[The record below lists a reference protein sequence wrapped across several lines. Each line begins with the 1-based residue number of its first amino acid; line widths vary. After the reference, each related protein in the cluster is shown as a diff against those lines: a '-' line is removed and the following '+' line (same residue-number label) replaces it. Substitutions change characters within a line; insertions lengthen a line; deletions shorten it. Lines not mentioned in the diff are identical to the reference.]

1 MSERFTKFK
10 SNYIMRSRH
19 QKTDLGTIMERDW
32 VTTNGLNVLR
42 FGAGRRIWYNSGNF
56 VFTTSNIPTYHKRH
70 KLTTETKEWDWNDC
84 QSSDGT
90 VNEVKPNF
98 LTNDI
103 RNYAYY
109 GSCVELIRATIEE
122 IIADFPGRLEVLPRT
137 IREYGINSDAHLI
150 NNQFNID
157 LHHKAI
163 VLGQYDNE
171 FRFMSNSW
179 QKYCVNIDGVDD
191 NVTEFKCQCDISPC
205 LSESEGTIV
214 ASATFKTES
223 GKNITLYGYY
233 ISGSIIFTY
242 NGSDTFTI
250 QPQKEYI
257 DKYFA
262 SLKGFKRQLLRQ
274 DTKPYYMNK
283 FKTPVEWNFEWYYP
297 ERVYVWP
304 SNGYCVDISS
314 QSFDFFVSDLL
325 EMGQKYDELWS
336 DNIYRSMT
344 HESIKNFDWTY
355 SRQYYEGEEQDNID
369 GGERMQKILR
379 VFGRVFDDVKY
390 YIDTIQQTHKVTYN
404 KNDNCPESLMSDALT
419 LSGFDVVS
427 TIGGDYDID
436 ASIDNEFLETVKK
449 EKCWFDGESTHKKW
463 YQKRNSNDIFS
474 DVCDNEI
481 MRRLLIS
488 AKHIMR
494 TKGTQNAI
502 DMIFGMFGFG
512 RNYKEVYEDGK
523 FKDIVIDAENS
534 DYTIEEETF
543 YTKKLIPYNECA
555 NGDNG
560 EGKEKGEDWVEGDKS
575 LPVDWSHVSSNT
587 KGELAVEVNNAKDLQ
602 HLYYNDPFSGIPLR
616 TVLLGHENEPYI
628 VPYYDQNLVY
638 DGGLTFQCKGGWG
651 KFIKKNDTD
660 PTDDYFDYQETLS
673 YLHVVGTVADMLS
686 INPKTLEKGEI
697 YYVVNLSDY
706 TNFDENPPIVDGE
719 MIVSHYFVL
728 NDEHKSHMLSS
739 WHNIV
744 LKPSDDETP
753 QMVDNETVFT
763 NYFKEGWKYK
773 PSAGDSEEIVRNTYE
788 YAFKHMKYLES
799 IFSTNMGNNP
809 HVGYGKY
816 DDGKEYLD
824 YMEQPFKCLIDKSLI
839 NDLSYNNIAQML
851 KFDDIKTNICGNKIQ
866 IMGNVSKA
874 VKKEKEKNPRMEI
887 EYKVGDDEYK
897 VGATIDEIK
906 LDENGKPIWRYVTSV
921 LNNEKNDANDPF
933 KMWYIN
939 TKTLTITFNKTPNEL
954 FSKYFKSVMLPYIM
968 QVIPSTT
975 ILKIKGF

>member
-1 MSERFTKFK
+1 MSERFTKIK

-19 QKTDLGTIMERDW
+19 QKTDSGTIMDRDW

-42 FGAGRRIWYNSGNF
+42 FGAGRRIWYNNGNF

-70 KLTTETKEWDWNDC
+70 KLTTETKEWDWEDC
-84 QSSDGT
+84 QSADGT

-122 IIADFPGRLEVLPRT
+122 IIADFPGRIEILGRT
-137 IREYGINSDAHLI
+137 IRDYGIDSDARLI
-150 NNQFNID
+150 DNQFNID
-157 LHHKAI
+157 LYHKAI

-179 QKYCVNIDGVDD
+179 QKYCINTNGVDD
-191 NVTEFKCQCDISPC
+191 IITSFTCQCDISTC
-205 LSESEGTIV
+205 QSESEGKVV
-214 ASATFKTES
+214 AYAKFKTDSQMEVD
-223 GKNITLYGYY
+223 LYGYF
-233 ISGSIIFTY
+233 INGSVIFTY
-242 NGSDTFTI
+242 SGDANFTI
-250 QPQKEYI
+250 QPQKKYI
-257 DKYFA
+257 DEYFA

-283 FKTPVEWNFEWYYP
+283 FKTPIEWNFEWYYP
-297 ERVYVWP
+297 ERVYTWP

-314 QSFDFFVSDLL
+314 QSFNSFVGELL
-325 EMGQKYDELWS
+325 GMSEKYDELWS

-379 VFGRVFDDVKY
+379 VFGRVFDDIKY
-390 YIDTIQQTHKVTYN
+390 YIDTIHQTNEITYN
-404 KNDNCPESLMSDALT
+404 KNNNRPESLMSDALT
-419 LSGFDVVS
+419 LRGFDVVS

-436 ASIDNEFLETVKK
+436 ASVDDEFLNTINK
-449 EKCWFDGESTHKKW
+449 EKCWFDGISTHKKW
-463 YQKRNSNDIFS
+463 YQKRNNNDIFP
-474 DVCDNEI
+474 DVCDNEM
-481 MRRLLIS
+481 MRRLSIS
-488 AKHIMR
+488 AKRILQ
-494 TKGTQNAI
+494 TKGTQHAI

-512 RNYKEVYEDGK
+512 RNYKEEYDEDGLI
-523 FKDIVIDAENS
+523 KDIVVDVENS
-534 DYTIEEETF
+534 DYTIEEETH
-543 YTKKLIPYNECA
+543 YTKKLIPYYECA
-555 NGDNG
+555 NGFNG
-560 EGKEKGEDWVEGDKS
+560 EGKSSGENWVNGDKAKDF
-575 LPVDWSHVSSNT
+575 PVDWSHVASNT
-587 KGELAVEVNNAKDLQ
+587 KGELAVEVNNSKDLQ

-616 TVLLGHENEPYI
+616 TILLGNENEPYI
-628 VPYYDQNLVY
+628 VPYYDQNIVY

-651 KFIKKNDTD
+651 KFIKDNDKD
-660 PTDDYFDYQETLS
+660 PTDDCFDYQETLS
-673 YLHVVGTVADMLS
+673 YLHVVGTVAELLS
-686 INPKTLEKGEI
+686 INPKTLESGDI
-697 YYVVNLSDY
+697 YYVVNISDY
-706 TNFDENPPIVDGE
+706 TNFDENPPIVEDK
-719 MIVSHYFVL
+719 MMVSHYFVL
-728 NDEHKSHMLSS
+728 NNEHKSYMLSS

-744 LKPSDDETP
+744 LKPSDGDVP
-753 QMVDNETVFT
+753 QMVDDESVFT
-763 NYFKEGWKYK
+763 EYYGDTWKYK
-773 PSAGDSEEIVRNTYE
+773 PSVGDTEDVIKSTYE

-816 DDGKEYLD
+816 DDGNEYLD

-851 KFDDIKTNICGNKIQ
+851 KFDDIKTNICGDKIQ
-866 IMGNVSKA
+866 IMGDVSDDSI
-874 VKKEKEKNPRMEI
+874 I
-887 EYKVGDDEYK
+887 EYKIGEGVYSKD
-897 VGATIDEIK
+897 ATINEIINDE
-906 LDENGKPIWRYVTSV
+906 DGKPIWRYATSI
-921 LNNEKNDANDPF
+921 LKNKNDDDNDLF

-939 TKTLTITFNKTPNEL
+939 TKTLTITFKKTPNEL

-975 ILKIKGF
+975 ILKLKGF